1 MVTSDL
7 ETAAV
12 PELPA
17 RQPAVARGD
26 GLLRDRQIGNLGLES
41 GLELPG
47 VRIAYESWGRLN
59 PDASNA
65 VLIQHALTGSTH
77 VARGDCDEAGWWD
90 GLVGPGQAIDTER
103 YFVVAANLL
112 GGCYGS
118 TGPSSIAPDGAPWGS
133 RFPFVTLRD
142 SVRAEARL
150 ADELGIGRWHAVV
163 GGSMGG
169 ARALEWAVSYPER
182 VRHAVVL
189 ASCAASTA
197 EQIALAQAQVLAIE
211 QDPDFRGGDYY
222 DGPIPAAGLGLA
234 RRIAHI
240 SYRSEAELGQRFG
253 RSAQPGEAPVSSRRG
268 LGRGAQRY
276 QVEGYLDHQA
286 AKLVQRFDANSYIV
300 LTEAL
305 MSHDVR
311 RGRGDLRSAL
321 ARAAGVGFTV
331 AAVSSDRLYLPAQSE
346 ELAAALPEPT
356 PVRRIASDVGHDAF
370 LLEIAQISA
379 LLGEVFT

>member
-17 RQPAVARGD
+17 RPPAVARGD

-41 GLELPG
+41 SLELPG

-77 VARGDCDEAGWWD
+77 VARGDSDEAGWWD

-150 ADELGIGRWHAVV
+150 ADELGIGRGHAVV
-163 GGSMGG
+163 GGS
-169 ARALEWAVSYPER
+169 
-182 VRHAVVL
+182 
-189 ASCAASTA
+189 
-197 EQIALAQAQVLAIE
+197 
-211 QDPDFRGGDYY
+211 
-222 DGPIPAAGLGLA
+222 
-234 RRIAHI
+234 
-240 SYRSEAELGQRFG
+240 
-253 RSAQPGEAPVSSRRG
+253 
-268 LGRGAQRY
+268 
-276 QVEGYLDHQA
+276 
-286 AKLVQRFDANSYIV
+286 
-300 LTEAL
+300 
-305 MSHDVR
+305 
-311 RGRGDLRSAL
+311 
-321 ARAAGVGFTV
+321 
-331 AAVSSDRLYLPAQSE
+331 
-346 ELAAALPEPT
+346 
-356 PVRRIASDVGHDAF
+356 
-370 LLEIAQISA
+370 
-379 LLGEVFT
+379 

>member
-1 MVTSDL
+1 MATSEL
-7 ETAAV
+7 ETGV
-12 PELPA
+12 VGSSLT
-17 RQPAVARGD
+17 ARGD
-26 GLLRDRQIGNLGLES
+26 GVLRDQEIGNLRLES
-41 GLELPG
+41 GIELPE
-47 VRIAYESWGRLN
+47 VLVAYESWGRLN
-59 PDASNA
+59 SDSSNA
-65 VLIQHALTGSTH
+65 VLIHHALTGSPH
-77 VARGDCDEAGWWD
+77 VARGDSEEPGWWD
-90 GLVGPGQAIDTER
+90 GLVGPGRAIDTER
-103 YFVVAANLL
+103 YFVLAANLL

-118 TGPSSIAPDGAPWGS
+118 TGPSSIAPDGDRWGS

-142 SVRAEARL
+142 SVQAEARL
-150 ADELGIGRWHAVV
+150 ADELGISRWHAVV

-182 VRHAVVL
+182 VRHVVVL

-211 QDPDFRGGDYY
+211 QDPNFRGGNYY
-222 DGPIPAAGLGLA
+222 DGPAPVAGLGLA

-253 RSAQPGEAPVSSRRG
+253 RTAQPGESPVSGQRG
-268 LGRGAQRY
+268 PGRGAQRY

-286 AKLVQRFDANSYIV
+286 AKLVQRFDANSYIA

-311 RGRGDLRSAL
+311 RGRGDLPSAL

-331 AAVSSDRLYLPAQSE
+331 AAVSSDRLYLPGQSD
-346 ELAAALPEPT
+346 ELAGALPV
-356 PVRRIASDVGHDAF
+356 PVPVHRIESELGHDAF
-370 LLEIAQISA
+370 LLETAQISA
-379 LLGEVFT
+379 LLGTVFG